1 MKKLLS
7 FLLLSTVLTIT
18 TFAADNIAKGASV
31 KILEIAKSDSYYE
44 ERAELLGKEATALSE
59 LVKSSDGFYSG
70 TLETTGG
77 RTIFFTSVKVSA
89 KSSTV
94 STKTSGT
101 TSTTSKVKAPL
112 FTGSTIPKG
121 SQFVIIEVPSDDAY
135 YSDRA
140 DIEGQTGTTS
150 SEMTLE
156 DDGYT
161 SGSVEIDNGKSYYFY
176 KVKLGKSTSTAPT
189 KSSSTATTKTTT
201 TAKTPKFITG
211 TIKKG
216 TTVYVAEI
224 SEDDSYYSDRF
235 KMVGSKG
242 KIGKNDLEMKENGW
256 YSGDFSFDDGST
268 AYFYKVKFSKEPVD
282 KLVKTADEETKS
294 NNSDDDDWGY
304 YFDDPTPTKDKTV
317 SSGND
322 VSWEDASND
331 DNIKEGDNIK
341 IIAVSPEDSYYDDR
355 DEYEGKL
362 GVAGDDLEYDS
373 ESGGYGGSVKLDRWT
388 ISLFLFSKTDKNK
401 KRHLAQL
408 NQVLQLNRF
417 KSSSTIAKGKR
428 VIVTDLSSDDSFY
441 SDKSKYIRKKG
452 KVAEGLNE
460 QSNGFYSGKILFD
473 DGTDA
478 YFYKVKVNVL
488 D

>member
-18 TFAADNIAKGASV
+18 SFAADNIAKGASV

-121 SQFVIIEVPSDDAY
+121 TRFVIIEVPSDDAY
-135 YSDRA
+135 YSDREE
-140 DIEGQTGTTS
+140 IEGQTGTTS

-156 DDGYT
+156 DGYT
-161 SGSVEIDNGKSYYFY
+161 SGSLETDNGKSYYFY

-373 ESGGYGGSVKLDRWT
+373 ESGGYGGSVKLEDGST
-388 ISLFLFSKTDKNK
+388 PYFYLVKLIKIKSGSSTVKTSST
-401 KRHLAQL
+401 
-408 NQVLQLNRF
+408 
-417 KSSSTIAKGKR
+417 KSSSTIAKGTK

>member
-59 LVKSSDGFYSG
+59 LKKDSDGFYSG
-70 TLETTGG
+70 TLETSGG
-77 RTIFFTSVKVSA
+77 RTIFFTSVKVST
-89 KSSTV
+89 KSSTA

-101 TSTTSKVKAPL
+101 TSTASKIKAPL

-121 SQFVIIEVPSDDAY
+121 SRFVIVEVPSDDAY

-140 DIEGQTGTTS
+140 DIEGQTGTTK
-150 SEMTLE
+150 SELTLE

-161 SGSVEIDNGKSYYFY
+161 SGSVEIDNGKSFYFY

-189 KSSSTATTKTTT
+189 KSSSTATTTT

-242 KIGKNDLEMKENGW
+242 KIGKSDLEMKENGW

-282 KLVKTADEETKS
+282 KLVKTDDEETKS

-304 YFDDPTPTKDKTV
+304 LYDDPTPTKDKSV

-331 DNIKEGDNIK
+331 DNIKEGDKVEIT
-341 IIAVSPEDSYYDDR
+341 AVSSDDSYYEDR
-355 DEYEGKL
+355 EDYEGQK
-362 GVAGDDLEYDS
+362 GVAGDDLEYDA
-373 ESGGYGGSVKLDRWT
+373 EAGGYGGTVKLDNGQ
-388 ISLFLFSKTDKNK
+388 SPYFFLVKLK
-401 KRHLAQL
+401 KIGGSSS
-408 NQVLQLNRF
+408 V
-417 KSSSTIAKGKR
+417 KSSSSSSSVSNSSTIAKGKR
-428 VIVTDLSSDDSFY
+428 VLVTDLSSDDSFY
-441 SDKSKYIRKKG
+441 SEKSKYIRKKG
-452 KVAEGLNE
+452 TVAQGLNE

-478 YFYKVKVNVL
+478 YFYKVKVTVL